1 MVSPWVQSA
10 GAVRWAG
17 TNTGSTRTLFDPLE
31 FMPRVAPSPQ
41 SSRTVTWSMGRTAV
55 IRSVVPATIALHMK
69 WVACPLPE
77 Q

>member
-10 GAVRWAG
+10 GAVRCAG
-17 TNTGSTRTLFDPLE
+17 TNTASTRTLFDPLA

-41 SSRTVTWSMGRTAV
+41 SSRTVTWSMGMTAV

-69 WVACPLPE
+69 WVACALPE